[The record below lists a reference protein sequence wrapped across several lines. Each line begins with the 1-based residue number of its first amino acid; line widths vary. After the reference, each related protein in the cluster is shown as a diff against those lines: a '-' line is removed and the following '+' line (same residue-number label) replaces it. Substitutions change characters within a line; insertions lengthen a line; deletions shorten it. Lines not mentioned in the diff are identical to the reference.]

1 MPYEAAKAIAATFC
15 YDIRWALTPV
25 FGNDFP
31 SKCLPID
38 NRCPKFLIDRD
49 IVRRCTAETNR
60 FRKEGASYRLTNA
73 MVPSVLSPLETP
85 KMSFG
90 SPSWKP
96 KAMKQRHARPAD
108 IESGYGTDPEKN
120 DSCTFSPQVS
130 PQWTHLN
137 RLLSPHTLSPHVSPH
152 SRWTAL
158 NRPLSPATPST
169 VTYSARSS
177 PIRAQPLPLLQMPTP
192 RPDDHCNDQD
202 DRCNDQDDH
211 RNDQFRT
218 KRTHSKVTLSDDW
231 DDGETPVRPQTA
243 GALISDRRPAI
254 EGADEG
260 AHTQDDIDA
269 AELLVSFRVG
279 GKMLLPP
286 TKRTRRGST
295 M

>member
-25 FGNDFP
+25 FGKDFP
-31 SKCLPID
+31 SKCLPPND
-38 NRCPKFLIDRD
+38 TRFAKFLIDPE
-49 IVRRCTAETNR
+49 IVRNCTAETNR
-60 FRKEGASYRLTNA
+60 FRKEGASYRLMASTA
-73 MVPSVLSPLETP
+73 PILLSPLDTP
-85 KMSFG
+85 KMSFE

-96 KAMKQRHARPAD
+96 KAVKQRRARPAD
-108 IESGYGTDPEKN
+108 IESGYGTDPGKN
-120 DSCTFSPQVS
+120 DRCTFSPHVS

-137 RLLSPHTLSPHVSPH
+137 RRLSPSSLSPNVSPH

-169 VTYSARSS
+169 ITFSARSS
-177 PIRAQPLPLLQMPTP
+177 PVRAQPLPLLQMPTP
-192 RPDDHCNDQD
+192 RPDDHC
-202 DRCNDQDDH
+202 
-211 RNDQFRT
+211 NDQFRT

-231 DDGETPVRPQTA
+231 DDGETLAHPQTA
-243 GALISDRRPAI
+243 GALVDDRGPAM
-254 EGADEG
+254 EGTDEG